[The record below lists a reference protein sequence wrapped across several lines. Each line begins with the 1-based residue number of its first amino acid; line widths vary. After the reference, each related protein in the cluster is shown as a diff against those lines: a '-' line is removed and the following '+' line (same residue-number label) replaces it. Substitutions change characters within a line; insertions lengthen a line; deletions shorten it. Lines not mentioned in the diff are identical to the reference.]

1 MSILP
6 VMKPLNRPGLARVA
20 APMALAASAL
30 LASPAALAGPKIWIS
45 LGEDAYQLL
54 QTQRAPIDQVEVHPM
69 TVLAPQGN
77 GVAPSEQR
85 VMLARVDADALPALS
100 TAVHHELH
108 RCGGYVVHA
117 SAEAGR
123 QALARTRALAWS
135 PDGLL
140 KAEATVPSYK
150 INDSKKV
157 NQLLPLV
164 QEARILSAIEQL
176 SAYRNRYYTT
186 SHGVAA
192 SNDLAAS
199 WQALAAGRS
208 DVTVEQFTHAAWP
221 QKSVILTIRGSK
233 APDELVVIGG
243 HLDSTVGFTGENT
256 RAPGA
261 DDDASGIASLQEVM
275 RVLLESG
282 YKPKRSL
289 QFIAYAAEEVGLRG
303 SSAIA
308 NSYRVQGKNVV
319 GALQLDMTNYQG
331 SSSDVVLITDYTN
344 AAQNDFLQAL
354 ATAYLP
360 TLTVTRST
368 CGYACSD
375 HASWTTNGFASSF
388 PFEAPMSLSNPHI
401 HTAGDTLDKS
411 GNSAAHALKFTRLAL
426 TYAVELGSDTSR

>member
-1 MSILP
+1 MSLSFRRF
-6 VMKPLNRPGLARVA
+6 RP
-20 APMALAASAL
+20 ALAL
-30 LASPAALAGPKIWIS
+30 LAALSGPAALAGPMTWIS
-45 LGEDAYQLL
+45 LGEDAYLVLRQ
-54 QTQRAPIDQVEVHPM
+54 QQARIDQVEMHPM
-69 TVLAPQGN
+69 SVLAPAESGLVNQ
-77 GVAPSEQR
+77 SQR
-85 VMLARVDADALPALS
+85 VYLVQVDEDALTALS
-100 TAVHHELH
+100 TAVHRELH

-117 SAEAGR
+117 SAEEGR
-123 QALARTRALAWS
+123 QSLARTRALAWS

-140 KAEATVPSYK
+140 KAQATVPSYK

-157 NQLLPLV
+157 NKLMPKV
-164 QEARILSAIEQL
+164 QEARILAGIERL

-192 SNDLAAS
+192 SNDLAAA

-208 DVTVEQFTHAAWP
+208 DVTVEQFTHSAWP
-221 QKSVILTIRGSK
+221 QKSVILTIRGTQ

-243 HLDSTVGFTGENT
+243 HLDSTVGFTGENS

-275 RVLLESG
+275 QVLLENG

-308 NSYRVQGKNVV
+308 NSYRTQGKNVV

-331 SSSDVVLITDYTN
+331 SSSSDIVLITDYTN
-344 AAQNDFLQAL
+344 AAQNDFVQAL

-360 TLTVTRST
+360 SLTVTRSL

-375 HASWTTNGFASSF
+375 HASWTSNGFASSF
-388 PFEAPMSLSNPHI
+388 PFEAPFSNSNPHI
-401 HTAGDTLDKS
+401 HTTGDTLDKS
-411 GNSAAHALKFTRLAL
+411 GNSAAHALKFSRLAL
-426 TYAVELGSDTSR
+426 AYAVELGSDASR